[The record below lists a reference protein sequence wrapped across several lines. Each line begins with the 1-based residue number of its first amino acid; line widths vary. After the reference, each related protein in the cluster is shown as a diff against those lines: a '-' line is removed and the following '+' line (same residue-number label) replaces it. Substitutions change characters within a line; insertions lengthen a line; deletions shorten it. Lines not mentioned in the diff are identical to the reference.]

1 MADTYPHAQQ
11 RAQLESFLKSI
22 GARPSTLRKDAC
34 GDPAIMGTKGHVMA
48 ASFVSWVKPVRPG
61 KQSSTASAGSMLYVV
76 TESAMA
82 WTYAKR
88 ALRFAVVTQDGD
100 EEGILWLDR
109 LPTVEE
115 AKAIRRYL
123 GIPKKAEMS
132 EETRAKRV
140 AALALARETLKAAA

>member
-11 RAQLESFLKSI
+11 RAQLELFLKSI

-88 ALRFAVVTQDGD
+88 ALRFAVVTRTATRRASCGSTAC
-100 EEGILWLDR
+100 R
-109 LPTVEE
+109 PSRRPRRS
-115 AKAIRRYL
+115 AAISGYRRRR
-123 GIPKKAEMS
+123 K
-132 EETRAKRV
+132 
-140 AALALARETLKAAA
+140 